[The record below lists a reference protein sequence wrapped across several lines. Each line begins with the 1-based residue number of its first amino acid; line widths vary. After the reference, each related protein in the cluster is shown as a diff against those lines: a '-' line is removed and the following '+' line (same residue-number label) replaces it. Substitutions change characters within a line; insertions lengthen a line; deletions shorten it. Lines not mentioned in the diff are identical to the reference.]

1 MHAAMESN
9 SWWGIALGCVLAGA
23 CSSGGGGES
32 GASAPPSATQGGEAE
47 SEFGTGVVELG
58 MCPDEAIA
66 AAGNPGP
73 YMVRRDTEKW
83 PPGTFP
89 PTIVAAQC
97 EHPDDSVIELLFRN
111 RSQYASEEPVVFRV
125 KFERGKAVS
134 IDLVRAR

>member
-1 MHAAMESN
+1 MHSI
-9 SWWGIALGCVLAGA
+9 SWWVIASACVLVGA
-23 CSSGGGGES
+23 CASGGAGES
-32 GASAPPSATQGGEAE
+32 TTPAAASAADGAE
-47 SEFGTGVVELG
+47 SKPEFGTGVVELG

-111 RSQYASEEPVVFRV
+111 RSQYATEEPVVFRV

-134 IDLVRAR
+134 IDQVRAR